1 MRVGGVFGAA
11 IEAFDGVAQGRV
23 AGLRPPRRLLRKR
36 RPWTV
41 ISWAGMLTGLYFRGG
56 GAAFEGRSFVARSN
70 LKLYFGTVKSAAG
83 GRHVMAWADSR
94 EHALDLVE
102 AALTVTEPVQGS
114 VVGPLMSLPADVMKP
129 GVYVEA
135 TPGP

>member
-1 MRVGGVFGAA
+1 M
-11 IEAFDGVAQGRV
+11 
-23 AGLRPPRRLLRKR
+23 
-36 RPWTV
+36 
-41 ISWAGMLTGLYFRGG
+41 S
-56 GAAFEGRSFVARSN
+56 
-70 LKLYFGTVKSAAG
+70 KLHLFFGTVKSATG

-102 AALTVTEPVQGS
+102 AALTAPEAVQGS

-135 TPGP
+135 KPSQPRPVTGAPGRRAACD